1 MQVLLK
7 TKRQERREARRV
19 RREVRAAKKEKRV
32 KDKELQRKRVHEAA
46 ARRVRP
52 QPSTPDPLLPP
63 PVHSR
68 ALKLDGIKT
77 YSIRRLQ
84 KIIRDGETALA
95 KKFFPLL
102 ELLELQEALAK
113 MHQILE
119 TKRLER
125 RVQREVRAAEK
136 EQRVK
141 DKELQGKRA
150 REAAARLECK
160 TTNLDLS
167 RYLCGH

>member
-7 TKRQERREARRV
+7 TKRQERREARHV

-32 KDKELQRKRVHEAA
+32 KDKELLRKRVHEAA

-52 QPSTPDPLLPP
+52 QLSTPDLLLPLQ
-63 PVHSR
+63 VHSL

-77 YSIRRLQ
+77 YSIVRLEAL
-84 KIIRDGETALA
+84 IADGEKALLEES
-95 KKFFPLL
+95 FPLL
-102 ELLELQEALAK
+102 ESLELEEALAK

-160 TTNLDLS
+160 TSNLDLS